1 MDPQAARTP
10 SLPTAYTASAPNGG
24 ILQISRVNVL
34 KKQLKVMLSRLKNP
48 SVVLSIASQII
59 AILMLLNVHVDEG
72 IVTGIMSNPES
83 TKKGY
88 GDDIYKCPNCNC
100 DCEYVEVNGKLVC
113 KKCGTEKPQE
123 PEQKES

>member
-1 MDPQAARTP
+1 M
-10 SLPTAYTASAPNGG
+10 
-24 ILQISRVNVL
+24 

-72 IVTGIMSNPES
+72 IVTGIVAAVCSILVLLGIMSNPES